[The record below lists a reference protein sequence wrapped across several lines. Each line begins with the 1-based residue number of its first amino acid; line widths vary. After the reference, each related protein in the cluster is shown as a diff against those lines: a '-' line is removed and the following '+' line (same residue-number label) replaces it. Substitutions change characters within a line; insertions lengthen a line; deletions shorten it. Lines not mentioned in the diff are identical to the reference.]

1 MSFMSAKRTLLR
13 SLWLMNQGPLAVG
26 VGAGAGGLS
35 TALLTALLGH
45 FRESPSDPFVCPNPP
60 FAEPPLRPDFYFGL
74 ALGVL
79 LGIATGALLDLIY
92 LARQHLTVSL
102 RNRLASLTLTRP
114 RCG

>member
-1 MSFMSAKRTLLR
+1 MAS
-13 SLWLMNQGPLAVG
+13 

-45 FRESPSDPFVCPNPP
+45 FRDSPSDPFVCPNPP